1 MTLRKGHPEP
11 LDTHRSIVLV
21 FGDVHSAV
29 EIVTLRDELIRTD
42 SRGIAR
48 RVLPGAAF
56 KDFTLNAMQ
65 TQPIAQRGQA

>member
-1 MTLRKGHPEP
+1 M
-11 LDTHRSIVLV
+11 SIVLV

-48 RVLPGAAF
+48 GVLPGAAF

>member
-1 MTLRKGHPEP
+1 
-11 LDTHRSIVLV
+11 
-21 FGDVHSAV
+21 V